1 MGDADFWDLLV
12 KGGVPSD
19 SATAIVQSHR
29 GMDDAGLW
37 DRLVHNGMSQDAATS
52 AVHARGGAPAP
63 NTDISM
69 KNFGRSLLQGG
80 SFGFSDEIGKA
91 LGAGQG
97 PGGIAD
103 RDSEKAFKTA
113 HPLVDLTGK
122 VIGGAVAPAAAIAAL
137 PELGTGAGVAAL
149 AAGTGMLSGAGEGE
163 GPWYSPSRVGG
174 AALGGILG
182 PAGVGAGMVASK
194 VASPIVKAI
203 ASRIAPELMA
213 NRYLGNMARGLLDHP
228 AAVQGEMDAANTLA
242 PGSASPATTAIA
254 KGGTDDSRFKQL
266 IAAVGKSAEAGR
278 NSEASIVGQQKQI
291 SAGLKSVGQKMNG
304 LEQGAPITLD
314 QDARNALVK
323 VSDVLGS
330 KSTPD
335 VQTVGGQILN
345 PQGVPYNPP
354 TQTMSVADVRDAL
367 TQLRFMRR
375 QIMSRPFD
383 KINGGNLHDINQ
395 AEQAL
400 ENVAYKARPDFAGLD
415 QQYKQLAQQRDQA
428 EDLLAVVQRS
438 RSSHGANDALG
449 LSAESRGG
457 SLHGA
462 RSAITKALDAFMNN
476 QKAVSD
482 ATARR
487 IIRPGASIADLMA
500 PGTGNAAT
508 RGAAAAAKGGL
519 IALPPALRGLLTPY
533 QQ

>member
-1 MGDADFWDLLV
+1 MDPELKAFLDKYTAAHPDA
-12 KGGVPSD
+12 SD
-19 SATAIVQSHR
+19 DELR
-29 GMDDAGLW
+29 NAGHFFL
-37 DRLVHNGMSQDAATS
+37 SQHAA
-52 AVHARGGAPAP
+52 APAASP
-63 NTDISM
+63 NTDVSL
-69 KNFGRSLLQGG
+69 KNFGRSLAQGG
-80 SFGFSDEIGKA
+80 TFNFSDEMGLTDPNA
-91 LGAGQG
+91 
-97 PGGIAD
+97 
-103 RDSEKAFKTA
+103 EKAFKAA
-113 HPLVDLTGK
+113 HPFVDLTGK

-203 ASRIAPELMA
+203 ASRIAPEFMA

-228 AAVQGEMDAANTLA
+228 AAVQGEMDAANA
-242 PGSASPATTAIA
+242 ISPGAASPATTAVA
-254 KGGTDDSRFKQL
+254 KGGTDQSRFLQL
-266 IAAVGKSAEAGR
+266 IAAVGKNPEAGR
-278 NSEASIVGQQKQI
+278 QAEASIVGQQKNI

-304 LEQGAPITLD
+304 LAKGDITLD
-314 QDARNALVK
+314 QDARDALAK

-330 KSTPD
+330 KHTPD

-354 TQTMSVADVRDAL
+354 TQTMSIADVRDAL
-367 TQLRFMRR
+367 SRLRFEMRQVGMR
-375 QIMSRPFD
+375 SSDRVS
-383 KINGGNLHDINQ
+383 GANLYDLKQ
-395 AEQAL
+395 AEAAL
-400 ENVAYKARPDFAGLD
+400 QNVAYQARPDFAALD
-415 QQYKQLAQQRDQA
+415 QQYAKLASQRDQA

-462 RSAITKALDAFMNN
+462 RSVLTKALDAFVNN
-476 QKAVSD
+476 QKAVAD

-487 IIRPGASIADLMA
+487 VIQPGASIAGLMA
-500 PGTGNAAT
+500 PGSGNAAS
-508 RGAAAAAKGGL
+508 RGAATLAKGGL